1 MGRKHTW
8 ETALTPRET
17 EEALCHGARPWS
29 RLDQWT
35 ARNTWF
41 ARVRPGGL
49 RLVRT
54 GPIGGHVRADV
65 ALTAVGDGTRI
76 EMTLRLP
83 AGFFLFHGVFW
94 LALALLI
101 WLDGFSLQSLC
112 YVWIP
117 FFSLCQG
124 RTLTALLPEVERE
137 LQSRVQVCPSR

>member
-94 LALALLI
+94 LAAGPAHLA
-101 WLDGFSLQSLC
+101 GR
-112 YVWIP
+112 
-117 FFSLCQG
+117 FFSSKSVLCLDPVFFPLAG
-124 RTLTALLPEVERE
+124 EDFDGSAA
-137 LQSRVQVCPSR
+137 